1 VKEAHAEV
9 CGRRES
15 GEGIFVLALRTELAR
30 EIAAGQFVNVKVAE
44 VEPFLRRPFS
54 VAWCEGDVMELLIQE
69 RGRGTKILGQT
80 APGAALSLLGPLGT
94 PFDLEALAK
103 APGVDLLAGGV
114 GSAPLILLAAQLRAR
129 APTLPVR
136 LFLGARTRALLPE
149 PDVAAARVPEI
160 KLATDDGTAG
170 GRGTVLDL
178 YAAHIRPVRVLCACG
193 PTGMLEAVRKLA
205 AERTLRCFL
214 SLEVEMACGF
224 GVCQGCVVRLA
235 NGAYAKVCEDGP
247 VFDAAALAPLRP
259 LTG

>member
-129 APTLPVR
+129 APTLSTKAASSMRPAR
-136 LFLGARTRALLPE
+136 GAWYFPANTMPSTTLPI
-149 PDVAAARVPEI
+149 VM
-160 KLATDDGTAG
+160 T
-170 GRGTVLDL
+170 
-178 YAAHIRPVRVLCACG
+178 C
-193 PTGMLEAVRKLA
+193 
-205 AERTLRCFL
+205 LR
-214 SLEVEMACGF
+214 SP
-224 GVCQGCVVRLA
+224 R
-235 NGAYAKVCEDGP
+235 
-247 VFDAAALAPLRP
+247 
-259 LTG
+259 